1 MRCVKLHKSI
11 NYFVSRLFP
20 PPCSGET
27 QNKGGKMYLLRVDR
41 SIKLHL
47 ALHVFLHPVFH
58 SGGSTCVAL
67 WHMIC
72 FEHELTKYFNEKYGK
87 TYVYSFKGTS
97 LSVRELLLLIQKEE
111 LYFLLHVNKLLK
123 KQSFADGP
131 NYVEW
136 WCMIRRMFNFWW
148 MFKTNFTLYSLLATF
163 PVLLLYVWRST
174 CLKVSYMIELSEY
187 ISRALAFLAHIRRY
201 KFTVASV
208 ESSNQENPFRER
220 SWRRTRVT
228 NTNTLK

>member
-1 MRCVKLHKSI
+1 
-11 NYFVSRLFP
+11 
-20 PPCSGET
+20 
-27 QNKGGKMYLLRVDR
+27 
-41 SIKLHL
+41 
-47 ALHVFLHPVFH
+47 
-58 SGGSTCVAL
+58 
-67 WHMIC
+67 MIC

-163 PVLLLYVWRST
+163 PVLLLYV
-174 CLKVSYMIELSEY
+174 
-187 ISRALAFLAHIRRY
+187 
-201 KFTVASV
+201 
-208 ESSNQENPFRER
+208 
-220 SWRRTRVT
+220 
-228 NTNTLK
+228 